1 MNFQKIFPTVELTR
15 FVVVGGVCFMASF
28 ASLYLFTD
36 IVGLHYMISMCIT
49 VVLVN
54 FLGWLLNRLWTFRSN
69 SIHTREQI
77 LRYFVVNLFAFGI
90 TLAVAAVLVSGF
102 GIHYLVANAI
112 VAILMMLV
120 NFVAHKNWSFNDSR

>member
-1 MNFQKIFPTVELTR
+1 MKFQKIFPTVELTR
-15 FVVVGGVCFMASF
+15 FVVVGGVCFLTSF

-36 IVGLHYMISMCIT
+36 IAGFHYAISMCIT

-54 FLGWLLNRLWTFRSN
+54 FLGWLLNRLWTFKSS
-69 SIHTREQI
+69 SIHTRAEI
-77 LRYFVVNLFAFGI
+77 LRYFVVNFFAFGV
-90 TLAVAAVLVSGF
+90 TLAVAAVLISGF

-120 NFVAHKNWSFNDSR
+120 NFLAHKNWSFNTSR